1 MALARKLALGT
12 LAAVQAVAALLIKT
26 APLYAQQ
33 SAVVTLRQNLRAKE
47 VTVLVGTTPFARFL
61 YVDSLEKP
69 ILFDLRA
76 AGGQQVMRGFPLE
89 PRPGEPHDHPH
100 HTGLWLNYENV
111 NGLDFWNN
119 SFAIPAAKKSGYGW
133 IKVSSPLTV
142 ALPPKAQL
150 EYEAKWMDQKRN
162 ILVAE
167 HTCLQFGAVG
177 TLRTIE
183 RTTTLTARTKVLF
196 SDAKDGF
203 LGFRLS
209 HELQMRS
216 KEDQRFYDGK
226 GNQTVVR
233 GGHDLIAS
241 GDYLTSEGKRG
252 DSAWGTRGA
261 WCKVSGKMGSDSVS
275 IFIIDHIHNPNYPT
289 FWHAR
294 GYGLFAA
301 NPLGEKVFTNGRSSF
316 NLSLK
321 TGESVTF
328 RYLIMVT
335 SGETTLIRAAL
346 NRAAWEFSS
355 H

>member
-1 MALARKLALGT
+1 MPLASKLALGT
-12 LAAVQAVAALLIKT
+12 SAAVQAVAALLIKT

-33 SAVVTLRQNLRAKE
+33 SAVVTLRQNLRSKE

-76 AGGQQVMRGFPLE
+76 AGGQRVMRGFPIE
-89 PRPGEPHDHPH
+89 PRTGEPNDHPH

-119 SFAIPAAKKSGYGW
+119 SYAIPAAKKSVYGW
-133 IKVSSPLTV
+133 IKVSSPVRV

-150 EYEAKWMDQKRN
+150 EYEGKWIDQKQN
-162 ILVAE
+162 ILLTE
-167 HTCLQFGAVG
+167 HTRLQFTAVG
-177 TLRTIE
+177 TLRTVE
-183 RTTTLTARTKVLF
+183 RTTKLTAATQVLF

-203 LGFRLS
+203 LGFRVA

-216 KEDQRFYDGK
+216 KEDQKFYDS
-226 GNQTVVR
+226 NRNETVVK
-233 GGHDLIAS
+233 GGHDLLAS
-241 GDYLTSEGKRG
+241 GTYLTSEGKLG

-261 WCKVSGKMGSDSVS
+261 WCKVSGKIGSDSVS
-275 IFIIDHIHNPNYPT
+275 VAILDHIHNPNYPT

-301 NPLGEKVFTNGRSSF
+301 NPLGQKVFTNGRSSF

-328 RYLIMVT
+328 RYLIIVI
-335 SGETTLIRAAL
+335 SDKTTLTPAAL
-346 NRAAWEFSS
+346 DLAAQDFSS
-355 H
+355 R